1 MMTQSYDELIAAE
14 GDVWGKAAQALAER
28 IPPEWSQM
36 RKMPYYTVVSGKTI
50 EKVLS
55 LIKAGNHVLEIG
67 CSSGWLS
74 LEMARRGAHV
84 EGWDVAEAAIQLAR
98 HHAAENPLPNGG
110 SLEYQVR
117 DINHAELP
125 HERYDVIVALG
136 VLHHLAEVR
145 SVLENCRTALK
156 PNGILYVADPLDTPR
171 INALICGGLTFLFP
185 NQISYPQKL
194 RALFRLRGKVLQSAI
209 ASIEAQG
216 LSPFEGYGR
225 HQAPLEV
232 IRELFEVREYVE
244 KSAFTGYLMQ
254 QIKLP
259 RAGVVAIGR
268 VLWLLDQALVKLHLL
283 RGLLY
288 VVSAV
293 KKT

>member
-1 MMTQSYDELIAAE
+1 MMTQSYEDLIAAE
-14 GDVWGKAAQALAER
+14 GDVWGKAAQDLAKI
-28 IPPEWSQM
+28 IPPEWAAM
-36 RKMPYYTVVSGKTI
+36 RKMPYYTVVSGTTI
-50 EKVLS
+50 EKVLG
-55 LIKAGNHVLEIG
+55 LVKAGDHVLEIG

-84 EGWDVAEAAIQLAR
+84 EGWDVAEVAIQLAQQ
-98 HHAAENPLPNGG
+98 HAQANPPSSGG
-110 SLEYQVR
+110 SVTYAVK
-117 DINHAELP
+117 DINYTELP

-145 SVLENCRTALK
+145 AVLENCRRALK

-171 INALICGGLTFLFP
+171 INALICGALTFIFP
-185 NQISYPQKL
+185 NQIRYGQKV
-194 RALFRLRGKVLQSAI
+194 RALLHLRGKVLQSAT

-232 IRELFEVREYVE
+232 IRELFEVRGYVE

-259 RAGVVAIGR
+259 RSAVVAIGR
-268 VLWLLDQALVKLHLL
+268 VLWLFDQALVKLRLL

-288 VVSAV
+288 VVWAV